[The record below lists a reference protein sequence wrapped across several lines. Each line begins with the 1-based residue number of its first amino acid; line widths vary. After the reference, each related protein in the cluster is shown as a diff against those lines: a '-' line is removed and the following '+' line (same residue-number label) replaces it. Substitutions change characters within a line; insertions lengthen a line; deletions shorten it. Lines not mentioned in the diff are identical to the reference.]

1 MNTDI
6 YPKISIVLN
15 FILGLAVVYMFV
27 FHKGDA
33 IKKYEAEI
41 SRLET
46 ENVFMLKKYDE
57 LSKLNQES
65 INRVTDIDTK
75 INGVNKSLNT
85 VNKELKRLEGN
96 GKKDKEDFVNRLSHD
111 SVAIEF
117 TKYIQRRDKR

>member
-1 MNTDI
+1 MKTDI

-15 FILGLAVVYMFV
+15 ILLGLAVVYMFV

-96 GKKDKEDFVNRLSHD
+96 GKKDKEDFVNRLSND

-117 TKYIQRRDKR
+117 TNYIQRRNKR